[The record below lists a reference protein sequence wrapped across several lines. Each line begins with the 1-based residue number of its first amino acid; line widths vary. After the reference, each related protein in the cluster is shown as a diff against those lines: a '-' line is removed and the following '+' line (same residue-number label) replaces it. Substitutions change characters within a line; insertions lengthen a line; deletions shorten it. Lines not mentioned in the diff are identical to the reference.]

1 MYYSLF
7 YLVTF
12 FNMDLGL
19 LIKFV
24 VAHHILLTLE
34 RILSGGITNF
44 LTRMIM
50 VNALQIRGQS
60 KSTLFQN
67 SSILEQ
73 MGFDFLRC

>member
-1 MYYSLF
+1 
-7 YLVTF
+7 
-12 FNMDLGL
+12 MDLGL

-24 VAHHILLTLE
+24 VAHNILLTLE
-34 RILSGGITNF
+34 RILSGGITIF

-50 VNALQIRGQS
+50 VSALQIRGQS

-73 MGFDFLRC
+73 MVFDFLRC